1 MIIKGTYQWVHYNS
15 LDVDGLDIDSAAVR
29 DLVVFI
35 TGIMIDSLSDVP
47 SLSLSGDAIAHFKN
61 ILIDGTQNAN

>member
-1 MIIKGTYQWVHYNS
+1 M
-15 LDVDGLDIDSAAVR
+15 DGLDIDSAAVR

-61 ILIDGTQNAN
+61 ILIDCTQNVN